1 MFRKAEQKIRKARH
15 AIEDAKEA
23 MKQKVIDQSNILILK
38 NATAD
43 SRHMS
48 EQRSNA
54 TADKYTY
61 MNNQRLI
68 NQERWNAQLN
78 GNISEQA
85 QSIRNELAYF
95 KTESDSLKEILNQI
109 EAIALQ
115 IDQRPSDG
123 SCSATSAK
131 NDCERMLSQQVAL
144 EEQSF
149 NPKHTVLVER
159 INANAAALSNLTPPV
174 TVTTEL
180 PPQTISPELMRL
192 ASIRPRN
199 I

>member
-15 AIEDAKEA
+15 AIDDAKETI
-23 MKQKVIDQSNILILK
+23 KQKVIDQSNILILK
-38 NATAD
+38 NATAE

-48 EQRSNA
+48 EQRFHAVS
-54 TADKYTY
+54 DKYTY
-61 MNNQRLI
+61 MNNQRLL

-78 GNISEQA
+78 GDTSEQA
-85 QSIRNELAYF
+85 QSIRNELEYF
-95 KTESDSLKEILNQI
+95 KTESDGLKEILDQI
-109 EAIALQ
+109 QVIVTQ
-115 IDQRPSDG
+115 MDQRPSDG

-131 NDCERMLSQQVAL
+131 NDCERMLSQQVML

-159 INANAAALSNLTPPV
+159 MNANAAALSNLTPPV

-180 PPQTISPELMRL
+180 PSQTISPELMRL
-192 ASIRPRN
+192 ASMRPRN
-199 I
+199 